1 MAAHRYWRI
10 QDTRSAPPNSGMAEL
25 QFRTTVGG
33 SPLYGTAIGST
44 AYSTNYALQNA
55 FDGNAGTGWLT
66 TASAPWIGQDYGTPV
81 DIVQYAIRA
90 PDGSS
95 GATSAHL
102 STLTTQFVLA
112 HSDDG
117 TAWITRDTQNVAAW
131 TTKELRVYAV
141 TPELAAGTYPAT
153 GLNAPAA
160 LGTPTAVQSAPAYR
174 ASGLQTTVFGQPAF
188 RLRAAGFSS
197 GAMGRPQAVMNAA
210 GFLVGGPARFGQAT
224 AIRFFPPTLDRLS
237 KAEGFGGGGLGLPS
251 ASWLQRASATGFLAG
266 GVGLARLGSAFSAS
280 GGQSTAF
287 GAPRATAG
295 YLASGTPTGALGAP
309 RCAIVLRAQSAGAG
323 ARVGAARTR
332 LGSRHDAAGL
342 AGGAVGTPVSVERHR
357 TPALPPSARF
367 GKPLLVRSG
376 AC

>member
-10 QDTRSAPPNSGMAEL
+10 QDTRSDPPNSGMAEL
-25 QFRTTVGG
+25 EFRTTVGG

-44 AYSTNYALQNA
+44 AYSGSYALQNA
-55 FDGNAGTGWLT
+55 FDGSAGTGWIT
-66 TASAPWIGQDYGTPV
+66 TASEPWIGQDYGTPV

-90 PDGSS
+90 PN
-95 GATSAHL
+95 GATGASSITL
-102 STLTTQFVLA
+102 SSLTAQFVLA

-117 TAWITRDTQNVAAW
+117 TTWITRDTQNVAAW
-131 TTKELRVYAV
+131 TTGELRVYAV

-153 GLNAPAA
+153 GLNTPAS
-160 LGTPTAVQSAPAYR
+160 LGTPTVVQSAPAFR
-174 ASGLQTTVFGQPAF
+174 ASGLQTTMFGQPAF

-197 GAMGRPQAVMNAA
+197 VAMGQPQAVLNVT
-210 GFLVGGPARFGQAT
+210 GFQIGGPARFGQAT
-224 AIRFFPPTLDRLS
+224 AIRFFPPALDRLS
-237 KAEGFGGGGLGLPS
+237 KAEGFGGGGLGMPT

-309 RCAIVLRAQSAGAG
+309 RCAISTLSPDPV
-323 ARVGAARTR
+323 AARRRALR
-332 LGSRHDAAGL
+332 LRDMNPFFHSRPSIRGCTFTIVRPPPWAC
-342 AGGAVGTPVSVERHR
+342 T
-357 TPALPPSARF
+357 LPM
-367 GKPLLVRSG
+367 
-376 AC
+376 ACMD